1 MTKLLIHLKPPMIR
15 LCQSILMS
23 CLLLCLPGALLRAQ
37 DYSTATESPAPT
49 TATPSASEKVS
60 RWVELSKLGFAAR
73 YMHVANSTPVTTV
86 TQLQH
91 RQDFAGKFKFDSQVK
106 VSLNFW
112 VNSGPRFTAGW
123 NESAIGPRQGK
134 VNLYL
139 KHLFLA
145 VQPIKGLEFQYGSF
159 DFLRGQHSEITTYN
173 NDGYLMGQRVII
185 KRPKELFF
193 DEMAAT
199 FGYFGDLNTTNIN
212 KRYYRLKQA
221 NYHQFLVS
229 KNIGKR
235 AAVSFDYTFVSGA
248 ETLRQALKIN
258 TKEIKLADSVRFE
271 NYQRLDVNAA
281 YGFALLGEKAV
292 TKKLTVTYGYTHID
306 RRYGNV
312 NADKVFTGKHLYLL
326 GAYALTPELTF
337 QLFHA
342 HLLETPNVVLP
353 VRTRTE
359 IVLRYNLL
367 KKLQEHGWFK

>member
-1 MTKLLIHLKPPMIR
+1 MICLIGGLRCAPLL
-15 LCQSILMS
+15 
-23 CLLLCLPGALLRAQ
+23 AQ
-37 DYSTATESPAPT
+37 DLSTATESVAPPTAAPPA
-49 TATPSASEKVS
+49 AEKVS
-60 RWVELSKLGFAAR
+60 RWLELSRLGLAAR
-73 YMHVANSTPVTTV
+73 YMHVTNSTPVTTV

-91 RQDFAGKFKFDSQVK
+91 RQDFAGKFKFDSQGK

-123 NESAIGPRQGK
+123 NESAVGPRQAK

-145 VQPIKGLEFQYGSF
+145 VRLVKGIEFQYGSF

-173 NDGYLMGQRVII
+173 NDGYLMGQRVVI
-185 KRPKELFF
+185 KRPKEVFF
-193 DEMAAT
+193 DEMAVT

-212 KRYYRLKQA
+212 KRYYRLKHV

-229 KNIGKR
+229 KNLSKR
-235 AAVSFDYTFVSGA
+235 AAMSFDYTFVSGA

-271 NYQRLDVNAA
+271 NYQRVDVNPA

-292 TKKLTVTYGYTHID
+292 TKKLTVTYGYTQVD

-326 GAYALTPELTF
+326 GAYTLTPELTF
-337 QLFHA
+337 QLFHS
-342 HLLETPNVVLP
+342 HLLETPNVLLP

-367 KKLQEHGWFK
+367 KKLQAHGWFK